1 MKHTLTLEVPDEVYS
16 SLLQRARLAGQTPE
30 ELAVRW
36 LSNAVSSSTEDPI
49 EKFIGAFDSGLTNL
63 GSEHDRYL
71 GQQIVRETHQP
82 GDKDNP

>member
-1 MKHTLTLEVPDEVYS
+1 MKHTLTLEVPDEIYL

-30 ELAVRW
+30 DLAVQW
-36 LSNAVSSSTEDPI
+36 LSQAASSSTEDPI
-49 EKFIGAFDSGLTNL
+49 ERFIGAFDSGLTDL

-82 GDKDNP
+82 GEKDNP